1 MEEKEKFYRTVR
13 RILKFGC
20 LFLLS
25 LFLIPILVVL
35 VLSLID
41 LFSK

>member
-1 MEEKEKFYRTVR
+1 MDEKEKFYRTVR

-20 LFLLS
+20 LFLLF
-25 LFLIPILVVL
+25 LFLIPMLVAL
-35 VLSLID
+35 ILSLID